1 MYDANS
7 ILQSTVTKTATFS
20 GAGLNI
26 PGGTPRRGLK
36 ARFVL
41 SSYASVGTAGTV
53 FTPSI
58 EHSDDNITFTPLASG
73 VPVIGATT
81 ANSAVIHVPFETD
94 KPYVRAVMTLSP
106 SSGTPSVTYKAEIG
120 LARP

>member
-94 KPYVRAVMTLSP
+94 KPYVRAVMTPSP

-120 LARP
+120 LS